1 MTAATL
7 NMYRTFLYNEKGEP
21 VIVQLDLRNEFLKK
35 TYEKVMEEFED
46 YLDAQEAMTRDD
58 DDTVTWEEVKKGLYS
73 ESKQE

>member
-1 MTAATL
+1 
-7 NMYRTFLYNEKGEP
+7 MYRTFLYDEKGEP

-58 DDTVTWEEVKKGLYS
+58 DDTVTWKEVKKGLYS
-73 ESKQE
+73 ESQQE